1 MNRNKL
7 LSVAGFTVFGL
18 IVGYAYFGKWGG
30 DYVSLKTLFSFGGN
44 GFQNAFRSISGL
56 EEMRNNILLSG
67 VAGAVL
73 GILLTFK
80 MKK

>member
-18 IVGYAYFGKWGG
+18 IAGYAYFGKWGG

-56 EEMRNNILLSG
+56 EEMRNNILLCG
-67 VAGAVL
+67 VVGAVL
-73 GILLTFK
+73 GILLSFK

>member
-1 MNRNKL
+1 MNRNKIL
-7 LSVAGFTVFGL
+7 GIAGFTVL
-18 IVGYAYFGKWGG
+18 DLVAGYAYFGKWGG

-44 GFQNAFRSISGL
+44 GLQSAFRSISGL

-73 GILLTFK
+73 GILLAFRL
-80 MKK
+80 KK